1 MLFDIPPQ
9 LIALAAALSYATS
22 GIAAKRGLRHS
33 TPLTVTLVSLLIHSV
48 GLCTLVLVTSGIPA
62 VPPLA
67 LFLFFITGTLQP
79 VIRLFTYAGIHHMGA
94 SRGTTVRGS
103 HPLFSVTIAIL
114 FLGESANLW
123 ILCGTVLIV
132 FGVTLIS
139 WQTAAPGGSYRWWH
153 IAFPLGA
160 ALLAGISH
168 PIRRYAL
175 GLADEPLFFAA
186 TVGLVSLF
194 WMGSYML
201 SPLCRER
208 PTWHRKAIGPF
219 LLAGTFET
227 LGILLVMLALSVGQV
242 VVVSPIVATSPLWIL
257 LGTWLFLQ
265 GIERLTLRTVI
276 GAMAVVA
283 GTIAITT
290 AK

>member
-1 MLFDIPPQ
+1 MIFDIPPQ

-33 TPLTVTLVSLLIHSV
+33 TPTTVTLVSLLVHAL
-48 GLCTLVLVTSGIPA
+48 GLWTLLLFTTG
-62 VPPLA
+62 VPVVPLWV

-103 HPLFSVTIAIL
+103 HPLVSVTIAIF
-114 FLGESANLW
+114 FLGETANFW
-123 ILCGTVLIV
+123 ILFGTVLIV
-132 FGVTLIS
+132 SGVTLIS
-139 WQTAAPGGSYRWWH
+139 WHTASPSGSYRWWH
-153 IAFPLGA
+153 IGFPLGA
-160 ALLAGISH
+160 ALLAGVSH
-168 PIRRYAL
+168 PIRRHAL
-175 GLADEPLFFAA
+175 GLANEPLFLAA
-186 TVGLVSLF
+186 TMGIVSLL
-194 WMGSYML
+194 WMGSYVL

-208 PTWHRKAIGPF
+208 PIWHRQAIGPF
-219 LLAGTFET
+219 LLAGIFET
-227 LGILLVMLALSVGQV
+227 LGILLVIFALSVGQV

-276 GAMAVVA
+276 GAVAVVA
-283 GTIAITT
+283 GTIAITIVR
-290 AK
+290 